1 MVCFLLSTGPCA
13 VRDRRFGNYAPLPT
27 TFGRRRDIMKIRL
40 FLLLI
45 GLHLAI
51 AAPVYAVQG
60 RAYVQR
66 ERQIVKLTKE
76 MVQEQREADAFKDL
90 LKQLDSVDLSESSRD
105 FWRLAHD
112 VKDAMV
118 EEVRQGQERLRKE
131 GAGVQEAGLSG
142 SASSDADTNE
152 NPLAKRVKRMEMI
165 VLETEGLRN
174 PVAMSDPTSIA
185 RYRYLVGEFHS
196 LLQAEVDEFQAE
208 IDALKAIQRAEQN

>member
-1 MVCFLLSTGPCA
+1 M
-13 VRDRRFGNYAPLPT
+13 R
-27 TFGRRRDIMKIRL
+27 IRL

-51 AAPVYAVQG
+51 AAPVYAIKG

-66 ERQIVKLTKE
+66 ERQIVKMTKE
-76 MVQEQREADAFKDL
+76 MVQEQREADEFKEL
-90 LKQLDSVDLSESSRD
+90 LLELDSVDLSESTRD

-118 EEVRQGQERLRKE
+118 EQVRQGHERLRKE

-142 SASSDADTNE
+142 DPSVDTDANE

-165 VLETEGLRN
+165 VLETDGLRN
-174 PVAMSDPTSIA
+174 PVAMSDRTSIA

-196 LLQAEVDEFQAE
+196 LLQAEVDERQAE
-208 IDALKAIQRAEQN
+208 IDALEAIQRAEEN